1 MIIRVVGKRP
11 GVDFVT
17 KEGVHIQGT
26 SVFYLRERRGV
37 QGYSADKCFVP
48 AGTPDPFTQI
58 NADYKV
64 SFNEYGKFDLSD
76 VALA

>member
-37 QGYSADKCFVP
+37 EGYSAEKCFVP
-48 AGTPDPFTQI
+48 VGVADPFTKL
-58 NADYKV
+58 NADYRTE
-64 SFNEYGKFDLSD
+64 FNEYGKLDISSTT
-76 VALA
+76 LA